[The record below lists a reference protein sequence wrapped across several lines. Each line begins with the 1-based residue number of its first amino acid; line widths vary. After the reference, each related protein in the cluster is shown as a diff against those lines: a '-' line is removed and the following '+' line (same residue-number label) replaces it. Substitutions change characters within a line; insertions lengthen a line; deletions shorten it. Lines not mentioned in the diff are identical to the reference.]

1 MTLRAPFRA
10 LLFFAFIFIPIFVPL
25 LAQTADAP
33 QPAQN
38 ADLQMVVMLSRHGV
52 RSPLTP
58 QAELDK
64 YSAAPW
70 PKWEVPP
77 GIQTEHGNQLIKL
90 MGDWDRRTFSSEGLL
105 SPSGCSDATHVTI
118 FADTDQRTRETGREL
133 AEGMF
138 PGCSVPVHTGTDGA
152 GEPMFRATVAGVGR
166 VDPQLAFAAVNGRI
180 GGDANGL
187 TEAYRPQLAALDRV
201 LSGCGH
207 LPANPHRTSIF
218 DIPSSIGPGNGDPPV
233 AARGPLV
240 TAATLA
246 ENLLLEYTQGMS
258 DADTGWGCV
267 DGATL
272 RSLMQLDTPRWD
284 YAYRTPVI
292 ARAFASNLL
301 DHILKT
307 MQQNV
312 TGKPVSGAVGN
323 AGDRLVILV
332 GHDSNI
338 NTVAGSLGINWVLD
352 GRVDDTPP
360 GGALLFELWR
370 SRSDGKLSVR
380 LEYRAQTLEQMRKSE
395 PLTPANPP
403 TVAPV
408 FVPACGRADGSCTW
422 DGFASALRQAI
433 DPADVSPRY

>member
-1 MTLRAPFRA
+1 MFFRAAARPLLFIA
-10 LLFFAFIFIPIFVPL
+10 LLFFPL
-25 LAQTADAP
+25 PTFLPAQNAGSSP
-33 QPAQN
+33 SVQN
-38 ADLQMVVMLSRHGV
+38 ADLQMVVMLTRHGV
-52 RSPLTP
+52 RSPLSN
-58 QAELDK
+58 QAEIDK

-90 MGDWDRRTFSSEGLL
+90 MGEWDRRLFASEGLF
-105 SPSGCSDATHVTI
+105 SSTGCGDAAHVTI
-118 FADTDQRTRETGREL
+118 FADTDQRTRETGRML

-138 PGCSVPVHTGTDGA
+138 PGCTIPVHAGPGGA
-152 GEPMFRATVAGVGR
+152 GEPMFRATVAGIGR
-166 VDPQLAFAAVNGRI
+166 VNPQLAFAAVSGRI
-180 GGDANGL
+180 GGDANNL
-187 TEAYRPQLAALDRV
+187 TEAYRPQLTALDRV
-201 LSGCGH
+201 LAGCGH
-207 LPANPHRTSIF
+207 GPANPNRVSIF
-218 DIPSSIGPGNGDPPV
+218 DIPSSLMPGGNDPPIV
-233 AARGPLV
+233 ARGPLV
-240 TAATLA
+240 TASTLA

-258 DADTGWGCV
+258 EADTGWGCL

-272 RSLMQLDTPRWD
+272 RSLMQLDTARWD
-284 YAYRTPVI
+284 YAYRTPLI

-312 TGKPVSGAVGN
+312 SGKPVPGAIGN
-323 AGDRLVILV
+323 PGDRLVILA

-338 NTVAGSLGINWVLD
+338 VTVAGSLGINWVLD

-370 SRSDGKLSVR
+370 SRADGQRFVR
-380 LEYRAQTLEQMRKSE
+380 VEYRAQTLEQMRKAE

-403 TVAPV
+403 DVAPV

-422 DGFASALRQAI
+422 DGFATALRQAI
-433 DPADVSPRY
+433 DPADVSPQY